1 LVSVKDVTG
10 AIERILLP
18 RLERLEGEIKALQAD
33 IRRLDD
39 KIDTRLESLGKD
51 IKAVDTRV
59 EELAKRFD
67 LVHKV
72 SVLEVEVRDLKQK
85 LSAKA

>member
-85 LSAKA
+85 LSPKA